1 MTAIAHIFASRHDFD
16 IDVNLEPVL
25 EGSLDTPL
33 HLAARMNNRD
43 IIETLLK
50 HGGQALRNS
59 ESLTPVQ
66 VAGMLCWPGI
76 YRLGVRYMLLIFLEQ
91 FLTKNLLFQ
100 LFDATCSDVQR
111 LESDPRPPQC
121 SS

>member
-59 ESLTPVQ
+59 ESLTPIQ
-66 VAGMLCWPGI
+66 VAGMLCRPGI
-76 YRLGVRYMLLIFLEQ
+76 YRPGVRSCYLSYWSSFHKKILI
-91 FLTKNLLFQ
+91 FQ
-100 LFDATCSDVQR
+100 LFGAICST
-111 LESDPRPPQC
+111 P
-121 SS
+121 

>member
-33 HLAARMNNRD
+33 HLAARMNNRE

-59 ESLTPVQ
+59 ESLTPIQ
-66 VAGMLCWPGI
+66 VAGMLCRPGI
-76 YRLGVRYMLLIFLEQ
+76 E
-91 FLTKNLLFQ
+91 
-100 LFDATCSDVQR
+100 A
-111 LESDPRPPQC
+111 DPRPPQC

>member
-1 MTAIAHIFASRHDFD
+1 MTAIAHIFASRHDLD

-59 ESLTPVQ
+59 ESLTPIQ
-66 VAGMLCWPGI
+66 VAGMLCRPGI
-76 YRLGVRYMLLIFLEQ
+76 E
-91 FLTKNLLFQ
+91 
-100 LFDATCSDVQR
+100 A
-111 LESDPRPPQC
+111 DPRPPQC